1 MFPQLP
7 SWDGMHPLV
16 VHFPI
21 ALILVA
27 PIFVIL
33 SMILRKSARPLAACA
48 LILMMLGT
56 IGAMAAV
63 STGEAGAELAERTP
77 GAEQAVEEHEEL
89 AETTRTMLIIVT
101 VVYGLIV
108 LAPMVYKKVLEPIP
122 SITLNGSFLILYLV
136 AASYLANTAHQGGM
150 LVHTYGVHAMLGAPT
165 SQAANGGEE
174 SEEGEEH

>member
-33 SMILRKSARPLAACA
+33 SMILRKSARPLAVCA
-48 LILMMLGT
+48 LVLMALGT

-63 STGEAGAELAERTP
+63 STGEAGAEVAERTP

-108 LAPMVYKKVLEPIP
+108 LAPMVYKKALEPIP
-122 SITLNGSFLILYLV
+122 SIALNGSFLILYLV
-136 AASYLANTAHQGGM
+136 AASYLANTAHQGGV
-150 LVHTYGVHAMLGAPT
+150 LVHTYGVHATLGAPAT
-165 SQAANGGEE
+165 LAANGGEASNDE
-174 SEEGEEH
+174 DDD